1 MKTSLAIVAAL
12 SFVACVTPLAGQI
25 TGVRDDA
32 GDAERGYEAAMRRD
46 LRSLATAEEAYF
58 VEHTAYYS
66 GAVSRARPLYGFS
79 PSRGVTINVTASGTS
94 MWTAVASHA
103 RTQTTCTYKIPD
115 PIECASP
122 APPAVSGGD
131 TAAEGSTSSRAN
143 IVAIGDDH
151 PVAVRPGQSR
161 KYGFEIQFP
170 RTSCLAMGQI
180 EALSGG
186 DRNVSVVIIRDSAY
200 DDWSRGRPV
209 RTEYESGERRVI
221 AFDVNINDAGYYMLI
236 VSNPS
241 KSASKVVQ
249 LQHVTV
255 TCVE

>member
-1 MKTSLAIVAAL
+1 MKTPLTIVAAL
-12 SFVACVTPLAGQI
+12 SFVACVTPLAAQI

-66 GAVSRARPLYGFS
+66 GAVNAARPLYGFV

-94 MWTAVASHA
+94 NWTAVASHA

-122 APPAVSGGD
+122 APTAVSGGE
-131 TAAEGSTSSRAN
+131 AAEGSTSSRAN

-161 KYGFEIQFP
+161 KYGFAIQFP

-241 KSASKVVQ
+241 RAASKVVQ